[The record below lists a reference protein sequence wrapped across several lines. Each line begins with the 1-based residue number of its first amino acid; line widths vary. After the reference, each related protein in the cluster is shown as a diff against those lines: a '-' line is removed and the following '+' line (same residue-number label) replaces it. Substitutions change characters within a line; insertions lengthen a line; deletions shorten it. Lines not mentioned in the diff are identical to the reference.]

1 MTPRTPHQPFPL
13 TPVIDQT
20 AEIEAWQARFEAV
33 LDRLLPQESQEPG
46 ILHRAMRYSAL
57 SGGKRIRPILVY
69 ATGRTLGLLD
79 EQLDPIAAAVEFIHA
94 YSLIHDDL
102 PAMDNDDLRRGRPTC
117 HRAFDEATAILAGD
131 ALQALAFE
139 ILANGLPASS
149 NGLGVIKE
157 IARACGSTGMA
168 GGQALDLNAVG
179 RQLDETGL
187 KQMHRLKTGA
197 LIRASV
203 TAPCLLAGT
212 DQHSLPHLARFGDC
226 IGLAFQ
232 IHDDILDVAGNSEL
246 TGKNTLA
253 DAALDKPTFVSVL
266 GLEESRRQA
275 RELRDQ
281 ALSSLD
287 HVPGDTRMLAWLAG
301 YVVSRDR

>member
-1 MTPRTPHQPFPL
+1 VTDHA
-13 TPVIDQT
+13 
-20 AEIEAWQARFEAV
+20 AEIEAWQLRFEAV
-33 LDRLLPQESQEPG
+33 LDRQLPPESRDPG

-57 SGGKRIRPILVY
+57 GGGKRIRPVLVY
-69 ATGRTLGLLD
+69 ATGQTLGLAD

-102 PAMDNDDLRRGRPTC
+102 PAMDDDNLRRGRPTC

-139 ILANGLPASS
+139 VLANGVPPTG
-149 NGLGVIKE
+149 NGLAVIKE
-157 IARACGSTGMA
+157 IAQACGSTGMA

-179 RQLDETGL
+179 RQLDESGL
-187 KQMHRLKTGA
+187 KEMHRLKTGA
-197 LIRASV
+197 LIRASI
-203 TAPCLLAGT
+203 TAPCLLAAT
-212 DQHSLPHLARFGDC
+212 DRQTVSHLARFGDC

-275 RELRDQ
+275 QELRDQ

-287 HVPGDTRMLAWLAG
+287 HVPGDTRTLAWLAG